1 MGYPLS
7 PAPRADFINE
17 LLTRDAGVVPHLVV
31 YDAVSLGPFCPA
43 LREGRQG
50 QFQCSPLPSV
60 GRGQGERV
68 VGQCPFREK
77 QVVTVQLNG
86 ELREVPEGLS
96 LAALI
101 EWLKLPRDRV
111 AVERNLEI
119 VPRARW
125 NVTPIQAGDRLE
137 VVHLVGG
144 GSVVSGQSSVVS
156 GQ

>member
-1 MGYPLS
+1 VNVVNPTETFHYTEGKPTCQVFSCLRRVQSLPLWLLPYPLS
-7 PAPRADFINE
+7 HN
-17 LLTRDAGVVPHLVV
+17 V
-31 YDAVSLGPFCPA
+31 
-43 LREGRQG
+43 
-50 QFQCSPLPSV
+50 
-60 GRGQGERV
+60 
-68 VGQCPFREK
+68 EK

-86 ELREVPEGLS
+86 ELREVPEGLT

-125 NVTPIQAGDRLE
+125 NVTPIQAGDQLE

-144 GSVVSGQSSVVS
+144 GFSGWLETTA
-156 GQ
+156 GRNA